1 MTRDALIR
9 AVALRMDEITPD
21 NGYVIP
27 VDGSDNNPLYEL
39 IDGVIDDAVR
49 NLYAEAPYWRL
60 PQSTISSTNIDQT
73 TIFEDSAYEG
83 EMIRIKIGDDFLR
96 LAEIKYTGFSRP
108 ITEVFP
114 EASEEGRRQHNPYL
128 VAKTAKPVAVL
139 TYGSWGS
146 NPSTLSKEI
155 DCYSLPKDTQVTP
168 QDVSA
173 YYIANPAKISD
184 TSSPV
189 VSVESVVPVVLIP
202 ALEWLAASLAFS
214 ARGDSN
220 HSAICSQNAQN
231 LLA

>member
-49 NLYAEAPYWRL
+49 NLYAVAPYWRL
-60 PQSTISSTNIDQT
+60 PQSSISSSSLNDE
-73 TIFEDSAYEG
+73 TIFEDTPYE
-83 EMIRIKIGDDFLR
+83 RTKLVIKIGDDFLR
-96 LAEIKYTGFSRP
+96 LAEIKYTDFSRP
-108 ITEVFP
+108 ITELYP
-114 EASEEGRRQHNPYL
+114 EQSEEARRQHNPYL

-139 TYGSWGS
+139 TYGKWGS
-146 NPSTLSKEI
+146 NNEVSKQI
-155 DCYSLPKDTQVTP
+155 DCYSLPKDSTT
-168 QDVSA
+168 DSNKFSG
-173 YYIANPAKISD
+173 YYIANPQKISD
-184 TSSPV
+184 TASPA
-189 VSVESVVPVVLIP
+189 VSVESVVPEVLVP

-214 ARGDSN
+214 ARGDAN
-220 HSAICSQNAQN
+220 HAAACSQNAQN